1 MSTVRTKQ
9 MELGNILFAIMK
21 CTVTNLTLIL
31 TIAAVIVID
40 ILMWSVAKW
49 ANNSFGNIPAV
60 TAIDRLDGFA
70 ISFTV
75 VFDKESIILFDRF
88 KDYGKLIN
96 LKLLILRRLRIVKSK
111 LLKGNKSANK
121 IAEKRNNL

>member
-60 TAIDRLDGFA
+60 TAIDRLDGIA